1 MRLIVLVLLIILI
14 GVFCFLFYPVI
25 KAEINL
31 FLLNNNYFKFQI
43 EVVEK
48 KPRKITPIDNQF
60 GIVINKIGATG
71 KIVDTYSNSNI
82 SSLQYI
88 LRTGLVHL
96 SDSAYPGK
104 DGNMV
109 IISQIPGD
117 WYNTTRSNPEFYLVY
132 KLLPKDII
140 QVFYNGYEF
149 NYEVTNILKVNEDQV
164 SDFTVNSDSKKSL
177 TILSG
182 WPPGT
187 IWQRLIILA
196 ELVEDQSI

>member
-1 MRLIVLVLLIILI
+1 
-14 GVFCFLFYPVI
+14 
-25 KAEINL
+25 
-31 FLLNNNYFKFQI
+31 
-43 EVVEK
+43 
-48 KPRKITPIDNQF
+48 
-60 GIVINKIGATG
+60 
-71 KIVDTYSNSNI
+71 
-82 SSLQYI
+82 
-88 LRTGLVHL
+88 
-96 SDSAYPGK
+96 
-104 DGNMV
+104 MV